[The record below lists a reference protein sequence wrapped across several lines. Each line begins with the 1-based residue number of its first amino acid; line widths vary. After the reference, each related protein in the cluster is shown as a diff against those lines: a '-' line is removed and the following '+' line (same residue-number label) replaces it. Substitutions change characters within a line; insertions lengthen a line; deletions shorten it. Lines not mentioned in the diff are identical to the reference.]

1 MQFLN
6 SEIYRNT
13 ENYIYLT
20 SIPFLLIQKTANL
33 KLQVHRSKYFLQKII
48 FILDKRAHSGD
59 FMELE
64 TELEF
69 LQFAM
74 ENLPAM
80 VQLEQVVGEQL
91 MPALA
96 GLYTAA
102 LQLDLSYLSDELD
115 DILQQSGLCQLTLVT
130 LTDFSTGLEAQL
142 QQLTAGGRRLAIH
155 QLGSRIDNFKLRT
168 KQLFQRFTSQKAGSG
183 DGYSHDVCLYYF
195 LVHFVEFLLPFIQKF
210 PW

>member
-1 MQFLN
+1 MDQEYMQFMM
-6 SEIYRNT
+6 
-13 ENYIYLT
+13 ENF
-20 SIPFLLIQKTANL
+20 P
-33 KLQVHRSKYFLQKII
+33 
-48 FILDKRAHSGD
+48 
-59 FMELE
+59 
-64 TELEF
+64 
-69 LQFAM
+69 AM
-74 ENLPAM
+74 EQ
-80 VQLEQVVGEQL
+80 VEQVVGEQL

-102 LQLDLSYLSDELD
+102 LQLDLSYLSDELP

-130 LTDFSTGLEAQL
+130 LTDFSAGLEAQL
-142 QQLTAGGRRLAIH
+142 QQLTAGGRRLAFH